1 MLRSRP
7 SVRLV
12 ACLTALVV
20 LLVAGLATAQAQ
32 NFGRNKVVYDD
43 FDFER
48 LQTEH
53 FDVYYYPP
61 MEPAAQD
68 AARMAERW
76 YTRLSQVFQ
85 HEFTDRTPIIL
96 YADDTDFQQTNVI
109 GGFIGEGT
117 GGVTEGGRQ
126 RLIMPLT
133 GSYDETDRILG
144 HEMVHVFQYDL
155 WKENPR
161 AFQLGALPLWF
172 IEGTAE
178 YLSQGRTDPHTAMW
192 MRDALRNEDVP
203 TTRQLTREQNRY
215 FPYRYGQALMAYIG
229 GNWGDQTLGILYRR
243 AGYAG
248 LETAFQEVLGV
259 TGDELSTAWAEA
271 LRSAYGSQ
279 MADRTAPSEVGQQ
292 LLSRA
297 TTGGRMNFSPAISPD
312 GQYVAFFSERGL
324 FSIDLYVANAE
335 TGTVIRRLT
344 RSGTSAHFDAVRFIS
359 SAGSWSPNGRRLAFV
374 TFRKGNNQIAVLN
387 ARTGRIEERYR
398 VQRVG
403 GINTPAWGPEG
414 RRIAFSGNTGGV
426 TNLYVLDIETG
437 QVRQLTNSR
446 YAALQPAWSPDGTR
460 LAYMTDRGPNTDFSR
475 LTFNDMRIGLVD
487 VESGATERAGERD
500 VMPLTP
506 VAKVVRR

>member
-279 MADRTAPSEVGQQ
+279 MTDRTALGSVEVRVPVLGSREFGLVSFPYLPTELVAFADGGVAWSSDAPPVFEFTRESEERIPVFSTG
-292 LLSRA
+292 LSARVNVL
-297 TTGGRMNFSPAISPD
+297 GFLVVELMGVYPFQRPDKGWHFDFQISP
-312 GQYVAFFSERGL
+312 G
-324 FSIDLYVANAE
+324 
-335 TGTVIRRLT
+335 
-344 RSGTSAHFDAVRFIS
+344 
-359 SAGSWSPNGRRLAFV
+359 W
-374 TFRKGNNQIAVLN
+374 
-387 ARTGRIEERYR
+387 
-398 VQRVG
+398 
-403 GINTPAWGPEG
+403 
-414 RRIAFSGNTGGV
+414 
-426 TNLYVLDIETG
+426 
-437 QVRQLTNSR
+437 
-446 YAALQPAWSPDGTR
+446 
-460 LAYMTDRGPNTDFSR
+460 
-475 LTFNDMRIGLVD
+475 
-487 VESGATERAGERD
+487 
-500 VMPLTP
+500 
-506 VAKVVRR
+506 